1 MELHKKLIHLRK
13 EHGLTQ
19 KQVAEILEMSVTGY
33 GFYEQGIR
41 VIPMKKLN
49 RLADYYGVPLEYFI
63 SENAK
68 TIFDVKE
75 EIRSGLILG
84 PDGEPLEDTD
94 RQAVVNFI
102 EVYFDKERGSGPN

>member
-13 EHGLTQ
+13 EHSLTQ

-41 VIPMKKLN
+41 VIPTKKLS
-49 RLADYYGVPLEYFI
+49 RLAGYYGVPLEYFI

-68 TIFDVKE
+68 TIFDVRE
-75 EIRSGLILG
+75 EIRSGLIMG
-84 PDGEPLEDTD
+84 PDGEPMEEKD
-94 RQAVVNFI
+94 RQVVVDFI
-102 EVYFDKERGSGPN
+102 EDYFEK